1 MLKGPVWPRVRTRW
15 LAAPHKLTYMLTRIL
30 FLDDSGKPDASHA
43 SLAVV
48 IAGFAIDADVHPVL
62 SRRIL
67 GAKKAFFP
75 NRGVPAA
82 WEIKSTA
89 VIKPNPWNRAKNR
102 NFCAEVARLLK
113 TMGATCYSVTLDK
126 KKMHHPMSL
135 ATSMPLQLQALVEH
149 FDAECKAMDRMG
161 MIVSDWS
168 AHHHDQH
175 ASRCVATFVGSRG
188 LQGHPGVYY
197 ASSHGSE
204 GIQVCDLLAGI
215 RRRAAEGDGNLIKLD
230 SDIGNI
236 RAATNVGAT
245 VKGRAFGNRID
256 LF

>member
-1 MLKGPVWPRVRTRW
+1 MRQPKLNAVR
-15 LAAPHKLTYMLTRIL
+15 TRIL
-30 FLDDSGKPDASHA
+30 FLDDSGKPAAAHA
-43 SLAVV
+43 SLAVA
-48 IAGFAIDADVHPVL
+48 IAGFAIDADVYPVL

-67 GAKKAFFP
+67 GAKKAHFP

-82 WEIKSTA
+82 WEIKSTDI
-89 VIKPNPWNRAKNR
+89 IKPNPWKRAKNR
-102 NFCAEVARLLK
+102 KFCAEVVRLLR

-126 KKMHHPMSL
+126 TKMNHRMTL

-149 FDAECKAMDRMG
+149 FDAECKAMNRMG

-175 ASRCVATFVGSRG
+175 ASRCVASFVGSRG
-188 LQGHPGVYY
+188 LQVHPGVYY

-204 GIQVCDLLAGI
+204 GVQVCDLLAGV
-215 RRRAAEGDGNLIKLD
+215 RRRAAEGDGNLLKLD
-230 SDIGNI
+230 TDLGSI
-236 RAATNVGAT
+236 RAVAIVGTT